1 MSALEYFL
9 SISVFL
15 SRYFDICSFEFSFL
29 LKLYGYMCIC
39 VYTYAY
45 TIHMLYLKM
54 EILVL
59 FLFDRP
65 LPEASTLRSS
75 HAPVQE
81 GNLSPTSYV
90 YESPSV
96 QSPLQPANQDL
107 QPSPAVTNAAAAS
120 AVPTAFL
127 FASDGGTGPYHF
139 TEQVQPEQRPP
150 QPLLM
155 EQATDYLMPY

>member
-1 MSALEYFL
+1 
-9 SISVFL
+9 
-15 SRYFDICSFEFSFL
+15 
-29 LKLYGYMCIC
+29 MCIC

-120 AVPTAFL
+120 ASAVPTAFL